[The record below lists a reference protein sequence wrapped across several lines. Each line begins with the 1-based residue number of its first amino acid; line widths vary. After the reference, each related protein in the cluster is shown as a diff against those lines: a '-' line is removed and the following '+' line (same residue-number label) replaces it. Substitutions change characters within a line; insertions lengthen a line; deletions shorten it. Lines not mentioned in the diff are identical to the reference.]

1 MKLNISE
8 FVVHL
13 LKKRGF
19 YGRLASSLS
28 RVPRPGLGALAVG
41 VRGGRLTLFYDPEYV
56 EAIDMA
62 AAMYMIEHE
71 LLHLALDHVPRYIE
85 LLSRYSDDD
94 RSKADFVMGIAADL
108 AVNSLL
114 RGNPNRGQAVA
125 FQRKWI
131 LDHLEPGQVMD
142 AKEGLHMPEHFGM
155 PNDLAFEDY
164 VERLMKMVDIIKIP
178 LSNHSLWDG
187 DPTEDEEG
195 DGKDGKGNGDGAG
208 KGRLSESRV
217 GLAHHLRDQ
226 IKPLLRQA
234 LAADGGRGRGLLPGS
249 VEEFLISYL
258 AEPVVPWWEV
268 FASRAKATK
277 LAKARRSVSVPNR
290 ALMALSEQDDA
301 IIASPG
307 RTKDRSWK
315 VVFARDTSGSVPSE
329 EARIAINELHHMLMV
344 DEAMEVR
351 SIDFDAAVHRDLLL
365 HPGDK
370 IPTNVMGRGG
380 TDFDA
385 PFEHLLQYYGNES
398 TEPDIIIIH
407 TDGYAPPVS
416 EENRP
421 PIHIP
426 VIWLVTPQHASNFD
440 GLGEIIVCDPA
451 HRSLHPEPEI
461 FSDN

>member
-1 MKLNISE
+1 MKLTISE

-19 YGRLASSLS
+19 YGRLAASLS

-41 VRGGRLTLFYDPEYV
+41 VRGGRLSLFYDPEYV
-56 EAIDMA
+56 AAIDMA

-85 LLSRYSDDD
+85 LIGRSAEED
-94 RSKADFVMGIAADL
+94 RAKAEFVMGVAADL

-114 RGNPNRGQAVA
+114 RGNPNRAAAVA

-131 LDHLEPGQVMD
+131 LDHLEPGESMGSS
-142 AKEGLHMPEHFGM
+142 EGLHMPEHFGL
-155 PNDLAFEDY
+155 PKDLSFEEY
-164 VERLMKMVDIIKIP
+164 VELLMDRVETIKIP
-178 LSNHSLWDG
+178 LSDHSLWDG
-187 DPTEDEEG
+187 DPDEGGEG
-195 DGKDGKGNGDGAG
+195 DDSKDGG
-208 KGRLSESRV
+208 KEGTGRLSESRV

-226 IKPLLRQA
+226 IKPLLRKA
-234 LAADGGRGRGLLPGS
+234 LAADGSKNRGLLPGS
-249 VEEFLISYL
+249 VEEFLMRYL
-258 AEPVVPWWEV
+258 ADPVVPWWEV

-290 ALMALSEQDDA
+290 ALMAVSEQDDA

-344 DEAMEVR
+344 DEAMEIR
-351 SIDFDAAVHRDLLL
+351 SIDFDAAVQRDLLL

-370 IPTNVMGRGG
+370 IPTNIVGRGG

-398 TEPDIIIIH
+398 TEPDVIVIH

-421 PIHIP
+421 PPHIP

-451 HRSLHPEPEI
+451 HRSLHPEPEV
-461 FSDN
+461 FTDN

>member
-8 FVVHL
+8 FVFHL

-19 YGRLASSLS
+19 YGRLAASLS

-41 VRGGRLTLFYDPEYV
+41 VRGGRLSLFYDPEYV

-85 LLSRYSDDD
+85 LLSRYTSNDD
-94 RSKADFVMGIAADL
+94 RDKADFVMGIAADL

-114 RGNPNRGQAVA
+114 RANPNREAAIA

-142 AKEGLHMPEHFGM
+142 GKEGLHMPEHFGM

-164 VERLMKMVDIIKIP
+164 LERLLKMVHIVKIP
-178 LSNHSLWDG
+178 LTDHSLWNG
-187 DPTEDEEG
+187 DPTETENEG
-195 DGKDGKGNGDGAG
+195 DESEGQ
-208 KGRLSESRV
+208 LSESRV

-234 LAADGGRGRGLLPGS
+234 LAAEQEKGRGLLPGS

-268 FASRAKATK
+268 FTSRAKATK

-351 SIDFDAAVHRDLLL
+351 SIDFDAVVQRDLLL
-365 HPGDK
+365 RPGDK
-370 IPTNVMGRGG
+370 IPTNIMGRGG
-380 TDFDA
+380 TNFDA
-385 PFEHLLQYYGNES
+385 PFEHLLQYYNNEA

-407 TDGYAPPVS
+407 TDGFAPPVA

-421 PIHIP
+421 PSHIP
-426 VIWLVTPQHASNFD
+426 VIWLVTPKHASNFD
-440 GLGEIIVCDPA
+440 GLGEVIVCDPA
-451 HRSLHPEPEI
+451 HRSLHPEPEV

>member
-1 MKLNISE
+1 MKLNLSE

-19 YGRLASSLS
+19 YGRLAASLS
-28 RVPRPGLGALAVG
+28 RVSRPGLGALAVG
-41 VRGGRLTLFYDPEYV
+41 VRGGRLSLFYDPEYV
-56 EAIDMA
+56 AAIDMA

-85 LLSRYSDDD
+85 LIARYSEED
-94 RSKADFVMGIAADL
+94 RAKADFIMGVAADL

-114 RGNPNRGQAVA
+114 RGNPNRAAAVA
-125 FQRKWI
+125 FQRRWI
-131 LDHLEPGQVMD
+131 MDHLQPGESMGPN
-142 AKEGLHMPEHFGM
+142 EGLHMPEHY
-155 PNDLAFEDY
+155 DLPKDLSFEEY
-164 VERLMKMVDIIKIP
+164 VELLMRRVDIVKCP
-178 LSNHSLWDG
+178 ACGLSDHSLWDG
-187 DPTEDEEG
+187 DPEEG
-195 DGKDGKGNGDGAG
+195 EGESKA
-208 KGRLSESRV
+208 GRLSESRV

-234 LAADGGRGRGLLPGS
+234 LAEDSGRGRGLLPGS
-249 VEEFLISYL
+249 VEEFLMRYL

-290 ALMALSEQDDA
+290 ALMAVSEQDDA

-315 VVFARDTSGSVPSE
+315 VVFARDTSGSVASE

-344 DEAMEVR
+344 DESMEIR

-365 HPGDK
+365 RPGDK
-370 IPTNVMGRGG
+370 IPTNIMGRGG

-385 PFEHLLQYYGNES
+385 PFAHLLQYYGNEA
-398 TEPDIIIIH
+398 TEPDIIIVH

-421 PIHIP
+421 PLHIP

-440 GLGEIIVCDPA
+440 GLGEIIVCDPTQRN
-451 HRSLHPEPEI
+451 HYPEPEV

>member
-1 MKLNISE
+1 MKLTISE
-8 FVVHL
+8 FVAHL

-19 YGRLASSLS
+19 YGRLAASLS

-41 VRGGRLTLFYDPEYV
+41 VRGGRLSLFYDPEYV
-56 EAIDMA
+56 AAIDMA

-85 LLSRYSDDD
+85 LLARYSEDD
-94 RSKADFVMGIAADL
+94 RTKAELVMGIAADL

-114 RGNPNRGQAVA
+114 RGNPNRAAAVA

-131 LDHLEPGQVMD
+131 LDHLEPGEAMG
-142 AKEGLHMPEHFGM
+142 ANEGLHMPEHFDLPKDLSFEEYIELLM
-155 PNDLAFEDY
+155 PR
-164 VERLMKMVDIIKIP
+164 VSIIKIP
-178 LSNHSLWDG
+178 LSGHSLWDG
-187 DPTEDEEG
+187 DPTEEDVS
-195 DGKDGKGNGDGAG
+195 GK
-208 KGRLSESRV
+208 LSESRV

-234 LAADGGRGRGLLPGS
+234 LAADGSKNRGLLPGS
-249 VEEFLISYL
+249 VEEFLMHYL

-290 ALMALSEQDDA
+290 ALMAVSEQDDA

-315 VVFARDTSGSVPSE
+315 VVFMRDTSGSVPSE
-329 EARIAINELHHMLMV
+329 EARIAVNELHHMLGV

-351 SIDFDAAVHRDLLL
+351 SIDFDAAVQRDLLL
-365 HPGDK
+365 RPGDK
-370 IPTNVMGRGG
+370 VPTNIMGRGG

-385 PFEHLLQYYGNES
+385 PFHHLLQYYGNES
-398 TEPDIIIIH
+398 TEPDIIVVH

-421 PIHIP
+421 PLHIP

-451 HRSLHPEPEI
+451 HRNLYPEPEI
-461 FSDN
+461 FTDN

>member
-1 MKLNISE
+1 MKLNVSE
-8 FVVHL
+8 FIVHL

-19 YGRLASSLS
+19 YGRLAASLS

-41 VRGGRLTLFYDPEYV
+41 VRGGRLSLFYDPEYV

-85 LLSRYSDDD
+85 LLSRYANEDD
-94 RSKADFVMGIAADL
+94 RAKADFVMGIAADL

-114 RGNPNRGQAVA
+114 RNNPNRVAAIA

-142 AKEGLHMPEHFGM
+142 SKEGLHMPEHFGM
-155 PNDLAFEDY
+155 PDALMFEDY
-164 VERLMKMVDIIKIP
+164 VERLMKTVDIVKIP
-178 LSNHSLWDG
+178 LSDHSLWDG
-187 DPTEDEEG
+187 DPTEREDEGE
-195 DGKDGKGNGDGAG
+195 GKDGDG

-234 LAADGGRGRGLLPGS
+234 LAANGAKGRGLLPGS

-268 FASRAKATK
+268 FTSRAKATK

-329 EARIAINELHHMLMV
+329 EARIAINELHHMLMC

-351 SIDFDAAVHRDLLL
+351 SIDFDAAVQRDLLL
-365 HPGDK
+365 RPGDK
-370 IPTNVMGRGG
+370 IPTNIMGRGG

-398 TEPDIIIIH
+398 TEPDIIIVH
-407 TDGYAPPVS
+407 TDGYAPPVA

-421 PIHIP
+421 PSHIP

-451 HRSLHPEPEI
+451 QRNLYSEPEI

>member
-1 MKLNISE
+1 MKLSISE

-13 LKKRGF
+13 LQKRGF
-19 YGRLASSLS
+19 YGRLAASLS

-41 VRGGRLTLFYDPEYV
+41 VRGGRLSLFYDPAYI

-85 LLSRYSDDD
+85 LLSRYSAEDQH
-94 RSKADFVMGIAADL
+94 KADLIMGVAADL

-114 RGNPNRGQAVA
+114 RNNPNRDAAIA
-125 FQRKWI
+125 FQRKWV
-131 LDHLEPGQVMD
+131 LDHLEPGESMD
-142 AKEGLHMPEHFGM
+142 ANTGLHMPEHFGLA
-155 PNDLAFEDY
+155 NDLSFEEY
-164 VERLMKMVDIIKIP
+164 LEQLMTRVEIIKVP
-178 LSNHSLWDG
+178 LSDHSLWDG
-187 DPTEDEEG
+187 DPTEEEG
-195 DGKDGKGNGDGAG
+195 EGDSKDGNESKGE
-208 KGRLSESRV
+208 GRLSESRV

-234 LAADGGRGRGLLPGS
+234 LAADANRGRGLLPGS

-268 FASRAKATK
+268 FTSRAKATK

-290 ALMALSEQDDA
+290 ALMAVSEQDDA

-344 DEAMEVR
+344 DEAMEIR
-351 SIDFDAAVHRDLLL
+351 SIDFDAAVQRDILLR
-365 HPGDK
+365 PGDK
-370 IPTNVMGRGG
+370 IPTNIVGRGG

-385 PFEHLLQYYGNES
+385 PFQHLLQYYNNEA
-398 TEPDIIIIH
+398 TEPDVIVIH

-416 EENRP
+416 EANRP
-421 PIHIP
+421 PSHIP
-426 VIWLVTPQHASNFD
+426 VIWLVTPDHSSNFD

-451 HRSLHPEPEI
+451 HRNLHPEPEI
-461 FSDN
+461 FEDN

>member
-1 MKLNISE
+1 MKLTISE

-19 YGRLASSLS
+19 YGRLAASLS

-41 VRGGRLTLFYDPEYV
+41 VRGGRLSLFYDPEYIA
-56 EAIDMA
+56 EIDMA

-85 LLSRYSDDD
+85 LIAQYSEDD
-94 RSKADFVMGIAADL
+94 RAKADFVMGIAADL

-114 RGNPNRGQAVA
+114 RGNSNRVAAIA

-131 LDHLEPGQVMD
+131 LDHLKPGESMG
-142 AKEGLHMPEHFGM
+142 ANEGLHMSEHFDVSK
-155 PNDLAFEDY
+155 DLSFEEY
-164 VERLMKMVDIIKIP
+164 VELLMPQVNIIKIP
-178 LSNHSLWDG
+178 LSEHSLWGG
-187 DPTEDEEG
+187 DPTEDDE
-195 DGKDGKGNGDGAG
+195 DAK
-208 KGRLSESRV
+208 LSESRV

-226 IKPLLRQA
+226 IKPLLRKA
-234 LAADGGRGRGLLPGS
+234 LAAGNTNRSLLPGS
-249 VEEFLISYL
+249 VEEFLMHYL
-258 AEPVVPWWEV
+258 ADPVVPWWEV

-290 ALMALSEQDDA
+290 ALMAVSEQDDS

-329 EARIAINELHHMLMV
+329 EARIAINELHHMLRV
-344 DEAMEVR
+344 DESMEIR
-351 SIDFDAAVHRDLLL
+351 SIDFDAAVQRDLLL
-365 HPGDK
+365 RPGDK
-370 IPTNVMGRGG
+370 IPTNIMGRGG

-385 PFEHLLQYYGNES
+385 PFAHLLQYYGNES

-407 TDGYAPPVS
+407 TDGYAPSVS
-416 EENRP
+416 AENRP
-421 PIHIP
+421 PPHIP

-440 GLGEIIVCDPA
+440 DLGEIIVCDPA
-451 HRSLHPEPEI
+451 HRNLYPEPEI
-461 FSDN
+461 FEDN

>member
-19 YGRLASSLS
+19 YGRLAASLS

-41 VRGGRLTLFYDPEYV
+41 VRGGRLSLFYDPEYV

-62 AAMYMIEHE
+62 AAMYMVEHE

-85 LLSRYSDDD
+85 LLSRYSDND
-94 RSKADFVMGIAADL
+94 RDKANFIMGIAADL
-108 AVNSLL
+108 AVNTLL
-114 RGNPNRGQAVA
+114 RNNPNRGAAIA

-142 AKEGLHMPEHFGM
+142 GKDGLHMPEHFGM
-155 PNDLAFEDY
+155 PNDLSFEDY
-164 VERLMKMVDIIKIP
+164 VEQLMKMVDIIKIP
-178 LSNHSLWDG
+178 LTDHSLWDG
-187 DPTEDEEG
+187 DPTENDE
-195 DGKDGKGNGDGAG
+195 DGERKDGSG

-234 LAADGGRGRGLLPGS
+234 LAADGNRNRGLLPGS
-249 VEEFLISYL
+249 VEEFLMSYL

-268 FASRAKATK
+268 FTSRAKATK

-290 ALMALSEQDDA
+290 ALLALSEQDDA

-329 EARIAINELHHMLMV
+329 EARIAINELHHMLMA

-351 SIDFDAAVHRDLLL
+351 SIDFDAAVQRDLLL
-365 HPGDK
+365 RPGDK
-370 IPTNVMGRGG
+370 IPTNIMGRGG

-398 TEPDIIIIH
+398 TEPDIIIVH

-416 EENRP
+416 EANRP
-421 PIHIP
+421 PSHIP

-440 GLGEIIVCDPA
+440 GLGEIIVCDPT

>member
-1 MKLNISE
+1 MRLSISE

-19 YGRLASSLS
+19 YGRLAASLS
-28 RVPRPGLGALAVG
+28 RVSRPGLGALAVG
-41 VRGGRLTLFYDPEYV
+41 VRGGRLSLFYDPEYV
-56 EAIDMA
+56 DAIDMA

-85 LLSRYSDDD
+85 LIARYSEED
-94 RSKADFVMGIAADL
+94 RLKADFVMGVAADL

-114 RGNPNRGQAVA
+114 RNNPNRAAAVA

-131 LDHLEPGQVMD
+131 LDHLEPGESMGPN
-142 AKEGLHMPEHFGM
+142 EGLHMPEHFNL
-155 PNDLAFEDY
+155 PKDLSFEEY
-164 VERLMKMVDIIKIP
+164 VELLMKQVDVIKIP

-187 DPTEDEEG
+187 DSGEG
-195 DGKDGKGNGDGAG
+195 DGDKGGAG
-208 KGRLSESRV
+208 KLTESRV

-234 LAADGGRGRGLLPGS
+234 MAADGGKSRGLLPGS
-249 VEEFLISYL
+249 VEEFLMHYL
-258 AEPVVPWWEV
+258 AEPIVPWWEV

-277 LAKARRSVSVPNR
+277 LAKARRSLSVPNR
-290 ALMALSEQDDA
+290 TLLAVSEQDDA
-301 IIASPG
+301 IIPSPG

-344 DEAMEVR
+344 DEAMEIR
-351 SIDFDAAVHRDLLL
+351 SIDFDAAVQRDILLK
-365 HPGDK
+365 PGDK
-370 IPTNVMGRGG
+370 IPTNIVGRGG

-385 PFEHLLQYYGNES
+385 PFAHLLQYYGNES
-398 TEPDIIIIH
+398 TEPDIIVIH

-421 PIHIP
+421 PLHIP
-426 VIWLVTPQHASNFD
+426 VVWLVTPQHASNFD
-440 GLGEIIVCDPA
+440 GLGEVIVCDPA

-461 FSDN
+461 FTDN